1 MIVKDV
7 TKYLEKIA
15 PLHLQ
20 EGYDNSG
27 LQVGDLNSEINGVLI
42 SLDVTLEVIDDA
54 INKKCN
60 MIVAH
65 HPVIFGELKNI
76 SNGHLTGDVI
86 IKAIKN
92 NITIYAIHTNLDNVI
107 NGVNDKIADKIG
119 LKRKKIL
126 LPKKNLLK
134 LIVFVPQ
141 SHSELVAEAL
151 FNSGAGHIGNYKN
164 CSFIT
169 TGEGSFL
176 PLSNSNPFK
185 GEKGKVENLNESKIE
200 VVLPDYLLSDVIQ
213 SMKDAHPYEEIAYD
227 VLQLLNNSSS
237 GSGMIGELDE
247 PVEELEFLNFIKKK
261 FNANGVRHTKFL
273 NKPIKKVAVCG
284 GSGSFLLKNAIEK
297 KADIFITSDF
307 KYHQFF
313 EGNNKILIADIGHYE
328 SEQFTIELI
337 SDFLIK
343 KFINFAIRKTSVYT
357 NPINYL

>member
-1 MIVKDV
+1 M
-7 TKYLEKIA
+7 
-15 PLHLQ
+15 
-20 EGYDNSG
+20 
-27 LQVGDLNSEINGVLI
+27 
-42 SLDVTLEVIDDA
+42 
-54 INKKCN
+54 
-60 MIVAH
+60 
-65 HPVIFGELKNI
+65 
-76 SNGHLTGDVI
+76 
-86 IKAIKN
+86 
-92 NITIYAIHTNLDNVI
+92 
-107 NGVNDKIADKIG
+107 
-119 LKRKKIL
+119 
-126 LPKKNLLK
+126 
-134 LIVFVPQ
+134 
-141 SHSELVAEAL
+141 
-151 FNSGAGHIGNYKN
+151 
-164 CSFIT
+164 
-169 TGEGSFL
+169 

>member
-1 MIVKDV
+1 
-7 TKYLEKIA
+7 
-15 PLHLQ
+15 
-20 EGYDNSG
+20 
-27 LQVGDLNSEINGVLI
+27 
-42 SLDVTLEVIDDA
+42 
-54 INKKCN
+54 
-60 MIVAH
+60 
-65 HPVIFGELKNI
+65 
-76 SNGHLTGDVI
+76 
-86 IKAIKN
+86 
-92 NITIYAIHTNLDNVI
+92 
-107 NGVNDKIADKIG
+107 
-119 LKRKKIL
+119 
-126 LPKKNLLK
+126 
-134 LIVFVPQ
+134 
-141 SHSELVAEAL
+141 
-151 FNSGAGHIGNYKN
+151 
-164 CSFIT
+164 
-169 TGEGSFL
+169 
-176 PLSNSNPFK
+176 
-185 GEKGKVENLNESKIE
+185 
-200 VVLPDYLLSDVIQ
+200 
-213 SMKDAHPYEEIAYD
+213 MKDAHPYEEIAYD

-284 GSGSFLLKNAIEK
+284 GSGSFLLKNVIEK

>member
-27 LQVGDLNSEINGVLI
+27 LQVGDFNCEINGVLI

-76 SNGHLTGDVI
+76 LNGYLTGDVI

-151 FNSGAGHIGNYKN
+151 FSSGAGHIGNYKN

-261 FNANGVRHTKFL
+261 FNANSIRHTKFL

-284 GSGSFLLKNAIEK
+284 GSGSFLLKNSIEK

-343 KFINFAIRKTSVYT
+343 KFINFAVRKTSVYT

>member
-1 MIVKDV
+1 M
-7 TKYLEKIA
+7 
-15 PLHLQ
+15 
-20 EGYDNSG
+20 
-27 LQVGDLNSEINGVLI
+27 
-42 SLDVTLEVIDDA
+42 
-54 INKKCN
+54 
-60 MIVAH
+60 
-65 HPVIFGELKNI
+65 
-76 SNGHLTGDVI
+76 
-86 IKAIKN
+86 
-92 NITIYAIHTNLDNVI
+92 
-107 NGVNDKIADKIG
+107 
-119 LKRKKIL
+119 
-126 LPKKNLLK
+126 
-134 LIVFVPQ
+134 
-141 SHSELVAEAL
+141 
-151 FNSGAGHIGNYKN
+151 
-164 CSFIT
+164 
-169 TGEGSFL
+169 

-185 GEKGKVENLNESKIE
+185 GEKDKVENLNESKIE
-200 VVLPDYLLSDVIQ
+200 VILPDYLLSDVIQ

-247 PVEELEFLNFIKKK
+247 PIEELEFLNFIKKK

-297 KADIFITSDF
+297 KADILITSDF

-337 SDFLIK
+337 SDLLIK

>member
-42 SLDVTLEVIDDA
+42 SLDVTLEVVDDA

-65 HPVIFGELKNI
+65 HPVIFRELKNI
-76 SNGHLTGDVI
+76 SNGYLTGDVI

-169 TGEGSFL
+169 TGVGSFF
-176 PLSNSNPFK
+176 PLSNSNPFN
-185 GEKGKVENLNESKIE
+185 GEKDKVENLNESKIE
-200 VVLPDYLLSDVIQ
+200 VILPDYLVSDVIQ

-247 PVEELEFLNFIKKK
+247 PIEELEFLNFIKKK
-261 FNANGVRHTKFL
+261 FNAKGVRHTKFL

-297 KADIFITSDF
+297 KSRYF
-307 KYHQFF
+307 
-313 EGNNKILIADIGHYE
+313 
-328 SEQFTIELI
+328 
-337 SDFLIK
+337 
-343 KFINFAIRKTSVYT
+343 
-357 NPINYL
+357 NYF

>member
-42 SLDVTLEVIDDA
+42 SLDVTLEVVDDA

-76 SNGHLTGDVI
+76 SNGYLTGDVI

-169 TGEGSFL
+169 TGVGSFL

-185 GEKGKVENLNESKIE
+185 GEKDKVENLNESKIE
-200 VVLPDYLLSDVIQ
+200 VILPDYLISDVIQ

-247 PVEELEFLNFIKKK
+247 PI
-261 FNANGVRHTKFL
+261 
-273 NKPIKKVAVCG
+273 
-284 GSGSFLLKNAIEK
+284 
-297 KADIFITSDF
+297 
-307 KYHQFF
+307 
-313 EGNNKILIADIGHYE
+313 
-328 SEQFTIELI
+328 
-337 SDFLIK
+337 
-343 KFINFAIRKTSVYT
+343 
-357 NPINYL
+357 

>member
-42 SLDVTLEVIDDA
+42 SLDVTLEVVGDA

-65 HPVIFGELKNI
+65 HPVIFGEFKNI
-76 SNGHLTGDVI
+76 SNGYLTGDVI

-151 FNSGAGHIGNYKN
+151 FSSGAGHIGNYKN

-284 GSGSFLLKNAIEK
+284 GSGSFLLKNVIEK